1 MPKQKITKEMV
12 VEAAFELARAGG
24 MEQVMVRSIAGRL
37 GCSVQPIYSY
47 CRNMEG
53 LRQEVLERAAVF
65 VRKFVAERIDKADLF
80 RSTGQTYLRLAE
92 EEPWLFKMFIL
103 RRRQGVS
110 SLEELYRSETNPEI
124 AGLIAEEFFISLPEA
139 KQLHLHMLIYTIGLG
154 TIFSVTSPGL
164 SADEILEQQET
175 AYRVFSE
182 QVLGKKGGKQ

>member
-182 QVLGKKGGKQ
+182 QVLGKKGGEQ